1 MDSGPPGV
9 AFSNAWNPENTVFDA
24 KQQIG
29 RRFTDAA
36 IQSDI
41 KDITV
46 YPTGV
51 SCALST
57 YRSFDK
63 AVWATVL
70 GDFKLPVEVA
80 ESTCDLCFAFDNG
93 MEADEVEVEEVQDS
107 CNCVFSLGC
116 GSHTLLNDTR
126 LYIKRGGNY
135 GLLGPDDCGTTTLAR
150 RVGLARRLAWL
161 APMPRIRR
169 PRRTED
175 QGRGV
180 RRLTWAP
187 LLVVRGSVLVRPRP
201 PLLLHAFHY
210 RSGNPRRRLTKKNGV
225 GG

>member
-1 MDSGPPGV
+1 MYKSEAGSIVDSGPPGV

-107 CNCVFSLGC
+107 CKCVFSLGC

-135 GLLGPDDCGTTTLAR
+135 GLLGPDDCGNTTLMRAINSEQEE
-150 RVGLARRLAWL
+150 GF
-161 APMPRIRR
+161 P
-169 PRRTED
+169 
-175 QGRGV
+175 
-180 RRLTWAP
+180 
-187 LLVVRGSVLVRPRP
+187 
-201 PLLLHAFHY
+201 
-210 RSGNPRRRLTKKNGV
+210 
-225 GG
+225 